1 MPISLSHQ
9 SSRFCQQLTLSHT
22 VTEDCW
28 KDDLETFHPVNV
40 GQKESF
46 VPLTVTSALRIR

>member
-28 KDDLETFHPVNV
+28 EDDLETFHPVNV